1 MSDNI
6 RVGLIGYGYASKTFH
21 APLIAG
27 TPGLELAVI
36 SSSDE
41 TKVKADW
48 PTVTV
53 VSEPKHL
60 FNDPNIDLIVIPT
73 PNDTHF
79 PLAKAALEAGK
90 HVVVDKPFTVTL
102 SQARELDALAKSLGR
117 VLSVF
122 HNRRWDSDFLTLKG
136 LLAEGVL
143 GEVAYFESHFDRFR
157 PQVRD
162 RWREQ
167 GGPGS
172 GIWYDLAPHL
182 LDQAITL
189 FGLPVSMTVDLAQLR
204 PGAQSTDYF
213 HAILSY
219 PQRRVILHGTM
230 LAAAESARYIVHGS
244 RGSYVKYGLDPQEER
259 LKNGERLPQ
268 EDWGYDM
275 RDGVLTRVEGEER
288 VEETLLTVPGNYPAY
303 YAAIRDALNGDG
315 ENPVPA
321 SQAIQAMEL
330 IELGIESAKHR
341 ATLCLA
347 NGGGVILTITSMAA
361 ENKNINMTS
370 YASSKAAASHLV
382 RNMAFDL
389 GEKNIRVNGIAP
401 GAILT
406 DALKSVITPE
416 IEQKMLQH
424 TPIRRL
430 GQPQDIANAALF
442 LCSPAASWV
451 SGQILTVSGGG
462 VQELN

>member
-1 MSDNI
+1 MSDSI

-27 TPGLELAVI
+27 TPGMALAAM
-36 SSSDE
+36 SSSDA
-41 TKVKADW
+41 TKVHADW
-48 PTVTV
+48 PTVPV

-117 VLSVF
+117 LLSVF
-122 HNRRWDSDFLTLKG
+122 HNRRWDSDFLTVKA
-136 LLAEGVL
+136 LLSEGTL
-143 GEVAYFESHFDRFR
+143 GEITFFESHFDRFR
-157 PQVRD
+157 PQVRN

-167 GGPGS
+167 AGPGS

-182 LDQAITL
+182 LDQAVNL

-204 PGAQSTDYF
+204 PGAQTTDYF

-219 PQRRVILHGTM
+219 PQRRIVLHGTM
-230 LAAAESARYIVHGS
+230 VAAAESARYIIHGT
-244 RGSYVKYGLDPQEER
+244 RGSYVKFGLDPQEDR

-275 RDGVLTRVEGEER
+275 RDGVMTKVEGETL
-288 VEETLLTVPGNYPAY
+288 VEETLLTSPGNYPAY
-303 YAAIRDALNGDG
+303 YAAVRDALNGTG

-321 SQAIQAMEL
+321 SQAIQIMEL

-347 NGGGVILTITSMAA
+347 
-361 ENKNINMTS
+361 
-370 YASSKAAASHLV
+370 
-382 RNMAFDL
+382 
-389 GEKNIRVNGIAP
+389 
-401 GAILT
+401 
-406 DALKSVITPE
+406 
-416 IEQKMLQH
+416 
-424 TPIRRL
+424 
-430 GQPQDIANAALF
+430 
-442 LCSPAASWV
+442 
-451 SGQILTVSGGG
+451 
-462 VQELN
+462 

>member
-1 MSDNI
+1 MNDTI

-27 TPGLELAVI
+27 TPGMDMAAI
-36 SSSDE
+36 ASSDAA
-41 TKVKADW
+41 KVATDW
-48 PTVTV
+48 PSVPV

-102 SQARELDALAKSLGR
+102 SQARELDALAKSFGR
-117 VLSVF
+117 LLSVF
-122 HNRRWDSDFLTLKG
+122 HNRRWDSDFLTVKSLIN
-136 LLAEGVL
+136 EGSL
-143 GEVAYFESHFDRFR
+143 GEIAWFESHFDRYR
-157 PQVRD
+157 PQVRN

-167 GGPGS
+167 AGPGS
-172 GIWYDLAPHL
+172 GIWYDLGPHL
-182 LDQAITL
+182 LDQAVNL
-189 FGLPVSMTVDLAQLR
+189 FGLPVSLTVDLAQLR
-204 PGAQSTDYF
+204 PGAQTTDCF

-219 PQRRVILHGTM
+219 PQRRIVLHASM
-230 LAAAESARYIVHGS
+230 LAAAETARYIVHGT

-275 RDGVLTRVEGEER
+275 RDGVVTRFEGEEQ
-288 VEETLLTVPGNYPAY
+288 VEETLLTQPGNYPAY
-303 YAAIRDALNGDG
+303 YAAIRDALNGTG

-321 SQAIQAMEL
+321 SQAIQVMEL

-347 NGGGVILTITSMAA
+347 
-361 ENKNINMTS
+361 
-370 YASSKAAASHLV
+370 
-382 RNMAFDL
+382 
-389 GEKNIRVNGIAP
+389 
-401 GAILT
+401 
-406 DALKSVITPE
+406 
-416 IEQKMLQH
+416 
-424 TPIRRL
+424 
-430 GQPQDIANAALF
+430 
-442 LCSPAASWV
+442 
-451 SGQILTVSGGG
+451 
-462 VQELN
+462 

>member
-1 MSDNI
+1 MSDSI

-27 TPGLELAVI
+27 TPGMALAAV
-36 SSSDE
+36 SSSDA
-41 TKVKADW
+41 TKVHADW
-48 PTVTV
+48 PTVPV

-117 VLSVF
+117 LLSVF
-122 HNRRWDSDFLTLKG
+122 HNRRWDSDFLTVKA
-136 LLAEGVL
+136 LLSEGTL
-143 GEVAYFESHFDRFR
+143 GEITFFESHFDRFR
-157 PQVRD
+157 PQVRN

-167 GGPGS
+167 AGPGS

-182 LDQAITL
+182 LDQAVNL
-189 FGLPVSMTVDLAQLR
+189 FGLPVSMTVELAQLR
-204 PGAQSTDYF
+204 PGAQTTDYF

-219 PQRRVILHGTM
+219 PQRRIVLHGTM
-230 LAAAESARYIVHGS
+230 VAAAESARYIIHGT
-244 RGSYVKYGLDPQEER
+244 RGSYVKFGLDPQEDR

-275 RDGVLTRVEGEER
+275 RDGVVTKVEGETL
-288 VEETLLTVPGNYPAY
+288 VEETLLTSPGNYPAY
-303 YAAIRDALNGDG
+303 YAAVRDALNGTG

-321 SQAIQAMEL
+321 SQAIQIMEL

-347 NGGGVILTITSMAA
+347 
-361 ENKNINMTS
+361 
-370 YASSKAAASHLV
+370 
-382 RNMAFDL
+382 
-389 GEKNIRVNGIAP
+389 
-401 GAILT
+401 
-406 DALKSVITPE
+406 
-416 IEQKMLQH
+416 
-424 TPIRRL
+424 
-430 GQPQDIANAALF
+430 
-442 LCSPAASWV
+442 
-451 SGQILTVSGGG
+451 
-462 VQELN
+462 

>member
-1 MSDNI
+1 MSDSI

-27 TPGLELAVI
+27 TAGMTLAAV
-36 SSSDE
+36 SSSDAD
-41 TKVKADW
+41 KVHGDW
-48 PTVTV
+48 PTVPV

-117 VLSVF
+117 LLSVF
-122 HNRRWDSDFLTLKG
+122 HNRRWDSDFLTIKA
-136 LLAEGVL
+136 LLAQGTL
-143 GEVAYFESHFDRFR
+143 GEIAFFESHFDRFR
-157 PQVRD
+157 PQVRN

-167 GGPGS
+167 AGPGS

-182 LDQAITL
+182 LDQAVNL

-204 PGAQSTDYF
+204 PGAQATDYF
-213 HAILSY
+213 HAVLSY
-219 PQRRVILHGTM
+219 PQRRIVLHATM
-230 LAAAESARYIVHGS
+230 LAASETPRYTLHGT
-244 RGSYVKYGLDPQEER
+244 RGSYVKFGLDPQEER

-275 RDGVLTRVEGEER
+275 RDGVVTRVEGEAC
-288 VEETLLTVPGNYPAY
+288 VQETLLTLPGNYPAF
-303 YAAIRDALNGDG
+303 YAAIRDALSGSG

-321 SQAIQAMEL
+321 SQAIQIMEL
-330 IELGIESAKHR
+330 IELGIESARHR

-347 NGGGVILTITSMAA
+347 
-361 ENKNINMTS
+361 
-370 YASSKAAASHLV
+370 
-382 RNMAFDL
+382 
-389 GEKNIRVNGIAP
+389 
-401 GAILT
+401 
-406 DALKSVITPE
+406 
-416 IEQKMLQH
+416 
-424 TPIRRL
+424 
-430 GQPQDIANAALF
+430 
-442 LCSPAASWV
+442 
-451 SGQILTVSGGG
+451 
-462 VQELN
+462 

>member
-1 MSDNI
+1 MSDSI

-27 TPGLELAVI
+27 TPGMALAAM
-36 SSSDE
+36 SSSDA
-41 TKVKADW
+41 TKVHADW
-48 PTVTV
+48 PTVPV

-79 PLAKAALEAGK
+79 PPAKAALEAGK

-117 VLSVF
+117 LLSVF
-122 HNRRWDSDFLTLKG
+122 HNRRWDSDFLTVKA
-136 LLAEGVL
+136 LLSEGTL
-143 GEVAYFESHFDRFR
+143 GEITFFESHFDRFR
-157 PQVRD
+157 PQVRN

-167 GGPGS
+167 AGPGS

-182 LDQAITL
+182 LDQAVNL

-204 PGAQSTDYF
+204 PGAQTTDYF

-219 PQRRVILHGTM
+219 PQRRIVLHGTM
-230 LAAAESARYIVHGS
+230 VAAAESARYIIHGT
-244 RGSYVKYGLDPQEER
+244 RGSYVKFGLDPQEDR

-275 RDGVLTRVEGEER
+275 RDGVVTKVEGETL
-288 VEETLLTVPGNYPAY
+288 VEETLLTSPGNYPAY
-303 YAAIRDALNGDG
+303 YAAVRDALNGTG

-321 SQAIQAMEL
+321 SQAIQIMEL

-347 NGGGVILTITSMAA
+347 
-361 ENKNINMTS
+361 
-370 YASSKAAASHLV
+370 
-382 RNMAFDL
+382 
-389 GEKNIRVNGIAP
+389 
-401 GAILT
+401 
-406 DALKSVITPE
+406 
-416 IEQKMLQH
+416 
-424 TPIRRL
+424 
-430 GQPQDIANAALF
+430 
-442 LCSPAASWV
+442 
-451 SGQILTVSGGG
+451 
-462 VQELN
+462 

>member
-1 MSDNI
+1 MSDSI

-27 TPGLELAVI
+27 TPGMALAAV
-36 SSSDE
+36 SSSDA
-41 TKVKADW
+41 TKVHADW
-48 PTVTV
+48 PTVPV

-60 FNDPNIDLIVIPT
+60 FNDPNINLIVIPT

-102 SQARELDALAKSLGR
+102 SQAREQDALAKSLGR
-117 VLSVF
+117 LLSVF
-122 HNRRWDSDFLTLKG
+122 HNRRWDSDFLTVKA
-136 LLAEGVL
+136 LLSEGTL
-143 GEVAYFESHFDRFR
+143 GEITFFESHFDRFR
-157 PQVRD
+157 PQVRN

-167 GGPGS
+167 AGPGS

-182 LDQAITL
+182 LDQAVNL

-204 PGAQSTDYF
+204 PGAQTTDYF

-219 PQRRVILHGTM
+219 PQRRIVLHGTM
-230 LAAAESARYIVHGS
+230 VAAAESARYIIHGT
-244 RGSYVKYGLDPQEER
+244 RGSYVKFGLDPQEDR

-275 RDGVLTRVEGEER
+275 RDGVVTKVEGETL
-288 VEETLLTVPGNYPAY
+288 VEETLLTSPGNYPAY
-303 YAAIRDALNGDG
+303 YAAVRDALNGTG

-321 SQAIQAMEL
+321 SQAIQIMEL

-347 NGGGVILTITSMAA
+347 
-361 ENKNINMTS
+361 
-370 YASSKAAASHLV
+370 
-382 RNMAFDL
+382 
-389 GEKNIRVNGIAP
+389 
-401 GAILT
+401 
-406 DALKSVITPE
+406 
-416 IEQKMLQH
+416 
-424 TPIRRL
+424 
-430 GQPQDIANAALF
+430 
-442 LCSPAASWV
+442 
-451 SGQILTVSGGG
+451 
-462 VQELN
+462 

>member
-1 MSDNI
+1 MSDSI
-6 RVGLIGYGYASKTFH
+6 RVGLIGFGYASKTFH

-27 TPGLELAVI
+27 TPGMALAAV
-36 SSSDE
+36 SSSDA
-41 TKVKADW
+41 TKVHADW
-48 PTVTV
+48 PGVPV

-117 VLSVF
+117 LLSVF
-122 HNRRWDSDFLTLKG
+122 HNRRWDSDFLTVKA
-136 LLAEGVL
+136 LLSEGTL
-143 GEVAYFESHFDRFR
+143 GEITFFESHFDRFR
-157 PQVRD
+157 PQVRN

-167 GGPGS
+167 AGPGS

-182 LDQAITL
+182 LDQAVNL

-204 PGAQSTDYF
+204 PGAQTTDYF
-213 HAILSY
+213 HAVLSY
-219 PQRRVILHGTM
+219 PQRRIVLHGTM
-230 LAAAESARYIVHGS
+230 VAAAESARYILHGT
-244 RGSYVKYGLDPQEER
+244 RGSYVKFGLDPQEDR

-275 RDGVLTRVEGEER
+275 RDGVVTKVEGETL
-288 VEETLLTVPGNYPAY
+288 VEETLLTIPGNYPAY
-303 YAAIRDALNGDG
+303 YAAVRDALNGTG

-321 SQAIQAMEL
+321 SQAIQIMEL

-347 NGGGVILTITSMAA
+347 
-361 ENKNINMTS
+361 
-370 YASSKAAASHLV
+370 
-382 RNMAFDL
+382 
-389 GEKNIRVNGIAP
+389 
-401 GAILT
+401 
-406 DALKSVITPE
+406 
-416 IEQKMLQH
+416 
-424 TPIRRL
+424 
-430 GQPQDIANAALF
+430 
-442 LCSPAASWV
+442 
-451 SGQILTVSGGG
+451 
-462 VQELN
+462 